1 MDKEMQINGHRLS
14 SDLGFTNKFYKV
26 NFKFLDKIL
35 KKKRVLT

>member
-1 MDKEMQINGHRLS
+1 MDKEMQINGNRLF

-35 KKKRVLT
+35 KKKGCLP